1 MTFDRKYCD
10 YMCDFASDKL
20 SEYFCR
26 KIDVAAVPMNGGWV
40 FTARFEPSCYHKEFF
55 KPEKHPNKYE
65 WSLKFIEEA
74 IKCEKR
80 RIRDMNYCHEHET
93 AVTERQKEYLNIL
106 YSMFDSFANE
116 KKYAFD
122 SETDVERGFVKF
134 IFRNRQGR
142 CYRHVIN
149 INDTRH
155 TNLYPLVHDITVEV
169 DRLLSE
175 DSGKSVAEY
184 YCQDIEFMKSVEEQL
199 SSVSK
204 KSVAYGWSITDSR
217 IEYDIKDVIFKDPA
231 TIVFWKDGTKTVV
244 KAIDEEYDPEKGLAM
259 AIAKKRYGNKWSYY
273 NVFKHWLK
281 KYKKPEWRKING

>member
-26 KIDVAAVPMNGGWV
+26 KIDVVAVPMNGGWV
-40 FTARFEPSCYHKEFF
+40 FAARFEPSCYHEEFF

-149 INDTRH
+149 INDIRH
-155 TNLYPLVHDITVEV
+155 KNLYPLVHDITVEV
-169 DRLLSE
+169 DRLLSDHSE
-175 DSGKSVAEY
+175 NSVAEY
-184 YCQDIEFMKSVEEQL
+184 YRQDIKSVKLL
-199 SSVSK
+199 SVDLVK
-204 KSVAYGWSITDSR
+204 HP
-217 IEYDIKDVIFKDPA
+217 DIKDVIFNNPA
-231 TIVFWKDGTKTVV
+231 TIVLWKDGTKTVV
-244 KAIDEEYDPEKGLAM
+244 KATEEEYDPEKGLAM
-259 AIAKKRYGNKWSYY
+259 AIAKKRYGNKWDYY
-273 NVFKHWLK
+273 NIFKHWLK
-281 KYKKPEWRKING
+281 KYKKPEGDYEQVTYTTKLIMEED